1 MVFFQQLFGCLPKGI
16 WVKLDISVILGIHVI
31 NILWTH
37 MEINGWV
44 NSKVSVTWVFI
55 VYIYYGHKQET
66 NGF

>member
-1 MVFFQQLFGCLPKGI
+1 MVIFHSYVELPGG
-16 WVKLDISVILGIHVI
+16 ISVVLGIHVI

-55 VYIYYGHKQET
+55 VYIYYGHKKEM